1 MSWQLRSI
9 AALGIV
15 LAAASGSSAES
26 KDGPRRWT
34 RVLKKNSEV
43 VYKIVFVADKNSQK
57 GIAEFAVIGDGST
70 DVDIEVVDSKG
81 NPVARDDRFTD
92 LALVRWVPSSTQEF
106 TIKVINLGSE
116 DNTCMMG
123 HN

>member
-15 LAAASGSSAES
+15 LAAAAGSSADS